1 MKTAEETKPTE
12 VEDFEVS
19 GMYSYNKQPKPHRED
34 LFSLVPITQ
43 HIMSGFQLKKKKK
56 KSHGVLNG
64 RKITVWKDKMSIRD
78 ILSYGTDSGML

>member
-43 HIMSGFQLKKKKK
+43 HIMSGFQLKKKKN
-56 KSHGVLNG
+56 H
-64 RKITVWKDKMSIRD
+64 TVC
-78 ILSYGTDSGML
+78 